1 MPLRQSIFRQ
11 SFDQYSECHHTD
23 TPRAIL
29 VLEMFDENFMGKS
42 DWKYHFPTWNQF
54 SDKFVNLNR
63 LISSSDFKWNS
74 TWNGFHSQLY
84 FACILFTNL
93 KSMTQSTITWPVHG
107 NLRIHSLAR
116 STCHL
121 IKSLPITY
129 PKSSGTAP
137 IHDELPIDY
146 WALCTYTITFPYPIL
161 HSILIYIL
169 TYYIPFSLPN
179 SGHHHAN
186 DKRHQ
191 FISTGHETM
200 YMKCMQN
207 MEPNMASPQPRNTR
221 PKPSYYRTIPKHFV
235 ASQSTRY
242 VRVWAS
248 WLSIDGERNR
258 NSQRLLSGINQQRT
272 WNVMTRHVTNSQQW
286 RHDAQ
291 SCTSSS

>member
-1 MPLRQSIFRQ
+1 
-11 SFDQYSECHHTD
+11 
-23 TPRAIL
+23 
-29 VLEMFDENFMGKS
+29 
-42 DWKYHFPTWNQF
+42 
-54 SDKFVNLNR
+54 
-63 LISSSDFKWNS
+63 
-74 TWNGFHSQLY
+74 
-84 FACILFTNL
+84 
-93 KSMTQSTITWPVHG
+93 MTQSTITWPVHG

-207 MEPNMASPQPRNTR
+207 MEPNMASTQIRR
-221 PKPSYYRTIPKHFV
+221 DMYVFGHHDC
-235 ASQSTRY
+235 QSMEKETGIFN
-242 VRVWAS
+242 VIWAV
-248 WLSIDGERNR
+248 SINNE
-258 NSQRLLSGINQQRT
+258 IRT
-272 WNVMTRHVTNSQQW
+272 WWLVMSRTHSSER
-286 RHDAQ
+286 
-291 SCTSSS
+291 TSSS